1 LQEQL
6 KDIFIFLCQRIGV
19 TATQALTCRPI
30 LSRHYA
36 SMMQDGLQ
44 IAGPLGGWGGL
55 LAAGLS
61 AHNLFG
67 SQAAAGSFCR

>member
-1 LQEQL
+1 VSHRGSV
-6 KDIFIFLCQRIGV
+6 KFLCQRIGV

-44 IAGPLGGWGGL
+44 IAGPLWRGGGVPP
-55 LAAGLS
+55 LS
-61 AHNLFG
+61 PERTG
-67 SQAAAGSFCR
+67 